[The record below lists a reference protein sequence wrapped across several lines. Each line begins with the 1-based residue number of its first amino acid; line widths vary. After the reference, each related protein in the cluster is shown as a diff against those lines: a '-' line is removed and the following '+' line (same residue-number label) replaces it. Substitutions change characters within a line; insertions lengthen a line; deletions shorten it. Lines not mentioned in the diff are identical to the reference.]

1 MSRLFRHKSV
11 SARMQLSSTTTP
23 ADNNPESGYSSLL
36 ESNVS
41 PQSSPQHR
49 RSKSSTSPWGY
60 GFTIHQNG
68 SRSWLGTAENR
79 SSWNGGGEQQRQ
91 PTRKL
96 VKEQNG
102 SGRPSFSLELSDN
115 SDGENKGKGVVRRQL
130 DRFRHHLSRLLHT
143 TGSFIIMLSVLG
155 ISAGLLVG
163 VGAVL
168 ENTRRPKKRKTVIKA
183 PKSRL
188 SLPTTSET
196 DAAEEQFL
204 LPGGRDVETPYG
216 SIRVF
221 EWGPED
227 GEKVLLMH
235 GISTPCLSLANLGV
249 ELASMGYRV
258 MTFDFF
264 GRGYSDAP
272 IDLPY
277 DLRLYSTQ
285 ILLVLASSGLAWTGN
300 EAFHLVGYS
309 LGGGVAVSFA
319 RYYPHMIR
327 SLVLIAGGGLIRKEH
342 VNATSKVLYSSGIF
356 PDSLLEFLVRRRVT
370 PPDDGGTNE
379 AKMAGEVVDVATTRQ
394 AVPKGKKKH
403 GSSDASGGDSYDN
416 AVLRP
421 GLTVSTVMRWQ
432 LRHHRGFVSA
442 FMSSIRHAPIY
453 EQTEDWRALGELLEV
468 RRRNLEGG
476 DGLNLPGLQAGR
488 VLMVLGATDP
498 VIVKEELIHDA
509 TAVLGEDG
517 FEAVLLDCGHE
528 IVMTKGKEIAHI
540 AAGFWSAP

>member
-1 MSRLFRHKSV
+1 M
-11 SARMQLSSTTTP
+11 
-23 ADNNPESGYSSLL
+23 
-36 ESNVS
+36 
-41 PQSSPQHR
+41 
-49 RSKSSTSPWGY
+49 SPW
-60 GFTIHQNG
+60 
-68 SRSWLGTAENR
+68 TAA
-79 SSWNGGGEQQRQ
+79 
-91 PTRKL
+91 
-96 VKEQNG
+96 
-102 SGRPSFSLELSDN
+102 PSFR
-115 SDGENKGKGVVRRQL
+115 V
-130 DRFRHHLSRLLHT
+130 HT
-143 TGSFIIMLSVLG
+143 TNSYITMLSAVG

-163 VGAVL
+163 VGALL
-168 ENTRRPKKRKTVIKA
+168 ENTRRPKKRDTVIKA

-188 SLPTTSET
+188 PLPTSET
-196 DAAEEQFL
+196 DAEEQFL

-258 MTFDFF
+258 MIFDFF

-277 DLRLYSTQ
+277 DLRLYTTQ
-285 ILLVLASSGLAWTGN
+285 ILLVLASSGMAWTGN

-342 VNATSKVLYSSGIF
+342 VSFTSKVLYSSGIF
-356 PDSLLEFLVRRRVT
+356 PESLLEFLVRRRVT

-379 AKMAGEVVDVATTRQ
+379 AKMAGEVVDIATTRQ

-403 GSSDASGGDSYDN
+403 GNSDASGGDSYDN

-432 LRHHRGFVSA
+432 LRHHRGFVPA

-476 DGLNLPGLQAGR
+476 DGLNLPGLRAGR

-528 IVMTKGKEIAHI
+528 IVMTKGKEVAHL